1 MEVFR
6 TRIEPDGKIQLPMQV
21 LEQLEFEVGQDVDL
35 EVEKKV
41 LHISL
46 TKSEQRKQAQEFV
59 KSRIKHGRSAVDEF
73 IEERRQE
80 AMND

>member
-21 LEQLEFEVGQDVDL
+21 LEQMNFEAGQDVEL

-41 LHISL
+41 LHIFP

-59 KSRIKHGRSAVDEF
+59 KKRIKRNDSVVDEF

>member
-6 TRIEPDGKIQLPMQV
+6 TTIEANGKIQIPAQV
-21 LEQLEFEVGQDVDL
+21 LEQLDFEAGQDLDL
-35 EVEKKV
+35 EVAKKV

-46 TKSEQRKQAQEFV
+46 TKAAQRKQAQEFV
-59 KSRIKHGRSAVDEF
+59 KSRIKHGHSAVDEF